1 MLEKR
6 VLCGIFEPKGDE
18 VTGGWRRYRKNFVFV
33 LFTNHIC
40 NNQNKENETGV
51 AYCTHSIIQFWL
63 KSLRGR
69 GHLEHLG
76 TGGRITL
83 K

>member
-1 MLEKR
+1 MSEKR
-6 VLCGIFEPKGDE
+6 VLCGICE
-18 VTGGWRRYRKNFVFV
+18 VTEGWRRYTKNFIFV
-33 LFTNHIC
+33 LFTIHFYKD
-40 NNQNKENETGV
+40 QNKENEMGV
-51 AYCTHSIIQFWL
+51 AYCTHSVLRFWL
-63 KSLRGR
+63 KSLRGK